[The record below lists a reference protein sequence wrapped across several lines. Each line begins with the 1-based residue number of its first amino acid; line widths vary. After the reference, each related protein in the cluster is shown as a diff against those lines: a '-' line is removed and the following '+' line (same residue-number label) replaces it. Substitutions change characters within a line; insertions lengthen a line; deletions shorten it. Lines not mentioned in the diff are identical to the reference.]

1 MRVTSDLDRLRIRLI
16 SVGVDYAG
24 PLYIREPNYSTTKKV
39 CILLFTCCSTRAVH
53 LELATDLPPDEFI
66 RCLRRFTARRG
77 LPEIIV
83 SDNAK
88 TFKSAAK
95 ALQKVFS
102 YPSVKRFLA
111 NRRISWKFN
120 MDRAPWCGGFFKRMI
135 LNAKRSLLK
144 TLRNAKLDYDELH
157 IILVEVEGTLNSR
170 PLTFL
175 SSDGVEEP
183 LTPFHL
189 IYEIYER
196 RILSLLDFTRNREA
210 SLRQA
215 VSSDEMLRR
224 RKYLQLLLEH
234 VSKRWSREYVTE

>member
-1 MRVTSDLDRLRIRLI
+1 MQR
-16 SVGVDYAG
+16 
-24 PLYIREPNYSTTKKV
+24 
-39 CILLFTCCSTRAVH
+39 
-53 LELATDLPPDEFI
+53 
-66 RCLRRFTARRG
+66 
-77 LPEIIV
+77 
-83 SDNAK
+83 
-88 TFKSAAK
+88 AK

-102 YPSVKRFLA
+102 FPSVKRFLA

-120 MDRAPWCGGFFKRMI
+120 MDRAPWCGGFFERMI
-135 LNAKRSLLK
+135 LNAKRSLLR

-157 IILVEVEGTLNSR
+157 IILVEVEGSLNSR

-175 SSDGVEEP
+175 SSDDVEEP

-189 IYEIYER
+189 IYGR

-215 VSSDEMLRR
+215 VSFDDMLRR

-234 VSKRWSREYVTE
+234 FWKRWSREYVTE